1 MDSRFGTPEISVSAM
16 DSKAG
21 APVLGNDGYAIAR
34 EILTSDTYVNQG
46 VFLARDAAK
55 MAKRATGDGSTTAI
69 VLADAMVR
77 NGLRMVGAGFEPNA
91 VARGIER
98 AARLVCERLQESA
111 ISVTTQRELDVVARQ
126 AAGGDTEVGSAV
138 AEAMHRV
145 GGDNVLLEEGGYGPQ
160 IEVNVDESFSM
171 AGGFIDPNLIPNRG
185 ATEATL
191 ENAMVFVSS
200 EEVKDMH
207 AFARVLQQSATAGC
221 PLLAV
226 APGFD
231 SDVLALIMVNSLN
244 RRATCVPVVAP
255 GHGVTRQDV
264 LEDMAVFTGATLVDA
279 AGLAGFARRGG
290 GLGSAEA
297 VVVGRSTTTVR
308 GGGADPQTLRLRVAA
323 LAAGASDAE
332 TLHDRDNLD
341 GRRTQLAGCGHAVL
355 RIGAPTDV
363 ERRER
368 FRRATDA
375 LEATRRAL
383 RAGVVPGGGAALLRA
398 GDALPMTRNGSDEA
412 AGAGIVRT
420 SIEEPARLLAANGGW
435 DSSEVAGTLRKSSK
449 DVAFD
454 AINGTYVNGI
464 EAGIVDPTEVVTRAV
479 MVAASTAVTVLR
491 SSVVIAQ
498 PLNGGR
504 YAGTVAEGGP
514 ANLAMR

>member
-1 MDSRFGTPEISVSAM
+1 M
-16 DSKAG
+16 
-21 APVLGNDGYAIAR
+21 LGNDGYAIAR

-69 VLADAMVR
+69 VLADAMVQ

-126 AAGGDTEVGSAV
+126 AAGGDTEVGSAM

-145 GGDNVLLEEGGYGPQ
+145 GGENVLLEEGGYGPQ

-191 ENAMVFVSS
+191 ENAMVFVST

-226 APGFD
+226 APDFD

-297 VVVGRSTTTVR
+297 VVVGRR
-308 GGGADPQTLRLRVAA
+308 PRFGEAA
-323 LAAGASDAE
+323 PIPRRCDSASQ
-332 TLHDRDNLD
+332 RS
-341 GRRTQLAGCGHAVL
+341 
-355 RIGAPTDV
+355 PP
-363 ERRER
+363 ERRMLKHFTTGITSMAVAPSWPDAAMPCFASAHPPTSNGGNGSEGR
-368 FRRATDA
+368 PTPSRRLGELFGRGSFPAEVP
-375 LEATRRAL
+375 LFCGLATRSR
-383 RAGVVPGGGAALLRA
+383 
-398 GDALPMTRNGSDEA
+398 
-412 AGAGIVRT
+412 
-420 SIEEPARLLAANGGW
+420 
-435 DSSEVAGTLRKSSK
+435 
-449 DVAFD
+449 
-454 AINGTYVNGI
+454 
-464 EAGIVDPTEVVTRAV
+464 
-479 MVAASTAVTVLR
+479 
-491 SSVVIAQ
+491 
-498 PLNGGR
+498 
-504 YAGTVAEGGP
+504 
-514 ANLAMR
+514 